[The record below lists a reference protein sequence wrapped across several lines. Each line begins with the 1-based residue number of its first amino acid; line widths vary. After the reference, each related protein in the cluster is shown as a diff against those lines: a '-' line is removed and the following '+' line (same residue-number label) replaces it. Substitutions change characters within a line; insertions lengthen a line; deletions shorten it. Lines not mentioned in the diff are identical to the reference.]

1 MNSSFLNYRQQNNVW
16 FKELEVSYI
25 IALFSFL
32 FNYRTGTSL
41 SGGKIAGIVIA
52 GILITTIL
60 ILVIICF
67 MVPLLRV

>member
-1 MNSSFLNYRQQNNVW
+1 MNSSFLNYCQQNNVW

-32 FNYRTGTSL
+32 FYNRTGTSL
-41 SGGKIAGIVIA
+41 SGGKIAGIVITV
-52 GILITTIL
+52 ILITTIL
-60 ILVIICF
+60 TLVIIYF